1 MVEVALE
8 KAPRKAR
15 EHYEKGIASLE
26 RGNLDYAIDMFLM
39 ALDLCP
45 EFLRARKY
53 LRAAALK
60 KAKSVKTNAFSQIMT
75 TVSGMGSLMKA
86 QSMIK
91 KKPAQ
96 ALREAENLLRKDP
109 LNPTF
114 IQVSCQAALAAELP
128 EVAILNLEVA
138 RDNGVKDIKNLE
150 FLAQLYQD
158 NGRMHDAREAYETLV
173 RLKPSDPEMVR
184 KLKDATALDTV
195 QRGNWE
201 GATSYRDVMK
211 DAKEATLLEQQAKA
225 VKSTSDMD
233 ALAVELFAKIEREPQ
248 NVNYKRSLADI
259 YLKSDRFEEALKIL
273 DEAQKTTG
281 GADPQVDRMISLVK
295 IARLDKE
302 AEVARAA
309 GNETALAAKLKE
321 KEEFL
326 FSDAADRVNR
336 YPNDLQFKYEFGI
349 LLYERDM
356 INEAI
361 QQFQRAQQNPQR
373 RIRCFYYLALCFK
386 KKQQFDIAAEQMEKA
401 ASELHLMDDT
411 KKDVLY
417 ELGSLYDQMGKPEK
431 AVGLYKE
438 IYAVDFG
445 FKDVASKIE
454 RAYQKPS

>member
-1 MVEVALE
+1 MAEVALE
-8 KAPRKAR
+8 QAPRKAR

-26 RGNLDYAIDMFLM
+26 RGNFDYAMDMFLL

-45 EFLRARKY
+45 GLLRARKY
-53 LRAAALK
+53 LRATALK
-60 KAKSVKTNAFSQIMT
+60 KAKAQKSNAFSQFMI
-75 TVSGMGSLMKA
+75 TVSGAGGLIKV
-86 QSMIK
+86 QSMLK
-91 KKPAQ
+91 NKPAQ

-109 LNPTF
+109 LNTTF
-114 IQVSCQAALAAELP
+114 IQTSCQAALAADMA

-138 RDNGVKDIKNLE
+138 RDNGVKDIKSLE

-158 NGRMHDAREAYETLV
+158 NGRMHDARDAYETLV
-173 RLKPSDPEMVR
+173 RLKPNDPEMVR

-195 QRGNWE
+195 QRGKWE

-211 DAKEATLLEQQAKA
+211 DSKEATLLEQQAKA

-233 ALAVELFAKIEREPQ
+233 ALVVELLTKIEREPQ
-248 NVNYKRSLADI
+248 NVNYKRSLAD
-259 YLKSDRFEEALKIL
+259 LHMKSGRFDEALQVL
-273 DEAQKTTG
+273 DQAQKTTG

-295 IARLDKE
+295 IARFDSE
-302 AEVARAA
+302 AESLRTA
-309 GNETALAAKLKE
+309 GNESALAAKLKE
-321 KEEFL
+321 KEAFL

-349 LLYERDM
+349 LLFEHGQ

-373 RIRCFYYLALCFK
+373 RVRCFYYLALCFK
-386 KKQQFDIAAEQMEKA
+386 QKQQLDIAAEQMEKA
-401 ASELHLMDDT
+401 ASELNLMDDT

-417 ELGSLYDQMGKPEK
+417 ELGSMYEMMEKPEK
-431 AVGLYKE
+431 AVALYKE

-445 FKDVASKIE
+445 YRDIAAKIE
-454 RAYQKPS
+454 RAYKKPS